1 MSLEQIRLMAVCLRF
16 WCAAGFWAVPFPYAI
31 AITYALEWISR
42 TNPSGATGYAIA
54 PITAIT
60 LLIAAIA
67 ARTAVAASRGQFL
80 PPSAAAAANWRTP
93 APRQPPAA
101 HRRQARGTPQSF

>member
-31 AITYALEWISR
+31 AITYALEWITR

-54 PITAIT
+54 SITAIT

-80 PPSAAAAANWRTP
+80 PAAADTADNWRTP
-93 APRQPPAA
+93 VPREPQDA
-101 HRRQARGTPQSF
+101 QRG